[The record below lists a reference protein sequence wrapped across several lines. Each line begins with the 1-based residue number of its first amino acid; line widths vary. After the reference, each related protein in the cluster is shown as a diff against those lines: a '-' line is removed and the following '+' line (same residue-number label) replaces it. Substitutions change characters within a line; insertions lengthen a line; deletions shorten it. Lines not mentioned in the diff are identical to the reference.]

1 MVLGCVPFKIVSD
14 GPALHSRW
22 LLLLKIEISSIVH
35 CCFIIPLRKHSL
47 VGYIGI
53 CLSVYPSV
61 GLSGPTSTSFV
72 RFPPNFVEFKIMM
85 CELCS
90 IKDLIV
96 HWVLPLL
103 CLFGL
108 RHFETIQYALC
119 HRKFSYMINQKFMKL
134 CTLQDPNMK
143 MCTLVGYP
151 GPLSYLCYAS
161 LNLEI
166 LRQFS
171 MHFVIANSPTWL
183 IRSSWNFV
191 HCKILIWRCAH

>member
-14 GPALHSRW
+14 RPALHSRW

-119 HRKFSYMINQKFMKL
+119 HCKFSYRINQKLMKL

-151 GPLSYLCYAS
+151 SPLSFTPVML
-161 LNLEI
+161 LWTWEI
-166 LRQFS
+166 LRQFT
-171 MHFVIANSPTWL
+171 MHFAIGLPHA
-183 IRSSWNFV
+183 
-191 HCKILIWRCAH
+191 